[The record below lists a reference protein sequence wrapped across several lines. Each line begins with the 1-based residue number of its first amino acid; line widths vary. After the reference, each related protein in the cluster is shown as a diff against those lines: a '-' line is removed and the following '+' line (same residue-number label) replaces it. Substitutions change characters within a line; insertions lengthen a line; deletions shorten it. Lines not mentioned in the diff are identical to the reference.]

1 MSRGH
6 SVIAGPRSRNVLA
19 KLTDVA
25 LDNAASPW
33 LAGRVAEVG
42 LVVEVYLLRVNF
54 VGALVWRAAF
64 SDRDAGWRFASL
76 GWLGPLELCFAWF
89 ANVQLIICVVKML
102 RGKSPKQPTAV
113 ITAQRTQEQRGR
125 ATRDSPSSGCN
136 GPQNRF
142 RKGVER
148 GSFIEIP
155 ARIESATIAAE
166 NLFGWC
172 PTPHPRPH
180 QNNRA

>member
-1 MSRGH
+1 MS
-6 SVIAGPRSRNVLA
+6 
-19 KLTDVA
+19 T
-25 LDNAASPW
+25 
-33 LAGRVAEVG
+33 
-42 LVVEVYLLRVNF
+42 VYLLRVNF
-54 VGALVWRAAF
+54 VGALVCRAAF

-155 ARIESATIAAE
+155 RSIIVCLLTPSGAKRNAPLDDAVDLVLDEASL
-166 NLFGWC
+166 LF
-172 PTPHPRPH
+172 
-180 QNNRA
+180 